1 MNEDNKELSSG
12 GCCDESDFWAQLKGA
27 REAQGLSVGDVSA
40 HLKLTIRQIEAIE
53 RGELSSLPGSAF
65 ARGFVR
71 NYARFLGLDPAVF
84 MSAIDASEKE
94 SPEIPAVRMSAESL
108 GDMPHGRRKRLP
120 FMPIFFIVL
129 AILALLSSGAYYGWF
144 ESRDEDLL
152 ARLLP
157 TEAEFEPV
165 AQPVPADSAPAAE
178 SSATLQSMA
187 ASDET
192 SSAPVATESSVPG
205 VVVQSVSS
213 SVQSPVAAGSAPAVP
228 QSGAVSLVLEFEGDS
243 WVDVRGAGGKVLMS
257 RLNPKGSSQTVQ
269 GTPPLSLVI
278 GNASKVKLK
287 WRGKPVDLA
296 PHAKVD
302 VARLSLQ

>member
-12 GCCDESDFWAQLKGA
+12 VCSDEGSFWAQLKDA

-40 HLKLTIRQIEAIE
+40 HLKLTARQIEAIE
-53 RGELSSLPGSAF
+53 RGDLSSLPGSAF

-84 MSAIDASEKE
+84 MSAIDASGKQN
-94 SPEIPAVRMSAESL
+94 PEIPAVRMSAESL
-108 GDMPHGRRKRLP
+108 GEMPHGRRKRLP
-120 FMPIFFIVL
+120 FLPVFFVVL

-157 TEAEFEPV
+157 TEAESEPV
-165 AQPVPADSAPAAE
+165 AQPVSGDSAPVAE
-178 SSATLQSMA
+178 SSATQQSMA
-187 ASDET
+187 ATDET
-192 SSAPVATESSVPG
+192 SSAPVAVESAVSGIVD
-205 VVVQSVSS
+205 QSA
-213 SVQSPVAAGSAPAVP
+213 VAAGSAPAVA
-228 QSGAVSLVLEFEGDS
+228 QSGVSASLVLEFEGDS

-287 WRGKPVDLA
+287 WRGKSVDLA